1 MLIFDLHEI
10 GNRMFAA
17 RKRSGMT
24 QMDVAVA
31 ADMSE
36 RAYADIER
44 GTVNMRLITFL
55 RICQVLRVRPD
66 EILTQEDTAAK
77 IQRDE
82 LLERLDTCPS
92 KERET
97 ALKLLTVF
105 LDGI

>member
-10 GNRMFAA
+10 GNRMFAV

-55 RICQVLRVRPD
+55 RICQALRVRPD
-66 EILTQEDTAAK
+66 EILTQEDAAAE
-77 IQRDE
+77 IRRDE
-82 LLERLDTCPS
+82 LLERLDSCPS
-92 KERET
+92 KEKET

>member
-10 GNRMFAA
+10 GNRMFAV

-24 QMDVAVA
+24 QMDIAVA

-82 LLERLDTCPS
+82 LLERLDSCPS

-105 LDGI
+105 LD